1 MLALISHSGTRCVRM
16 AVAEQTALDNS
27 SRVALLAACV
37 LVVFLLAMT
46 ITIANVSLP
55 QIQGSLSATRDQVA
69 WVVTSYLVANAVG
82 LPATGWLNDRFGSRR
97 LIVISTIGF
106 SLATLACAL
115 APNLESLVLFRA
127 IQGTFGAPLTPL
139 TMALVMASYP
149 RERHG
154 VITSIFGIGV
164 TIGPMIGPWLGG
176 ILTEEYGWRAVFY
189 FCMPF
194 AIVACLGV
202 IAVIPRDEPE
212 SRNRLDLRGFIFLS
226 IAIACFQLMVDRGER
241 NDWFDST
248 EIVLE
253 CLAGLFCL
261 YLFVIHSL
269 TWRQPYI
276 DLRVL
281 ANRDLVIGL
290 LLVAAFGM
298 LSYSPLVLLPNML
311 QQLRGY
317 PEDTIGVL
325 LAIRGLGMMLGFVTL
340 LWGSRYDPRIWLT
353 LGFGAQ
359 IWTGWAMASFDI
371 NVTYFQLAW
380 TGFVSGL
387 GIGFVWVPLLVIN
400 MGAVTPDKFPLVSSL
415 FHLLRLFGSSVH
427 ISLSVAVA
435 LRTSKIS
442 YAEITERV
450 QPGRPALWG
459 LETAAPSVQQAL
471 PMVHEIGRQSQMIG
485 YLNAFMFF
493 ALTALVAMPL
503 ILAVRPPKPQ

>member
-1 MLALISHSGTRCVRM
+1 M
-16 AVAEQTALDNS
+16 AMAEQTELTNS
-27 SRVALLAACV
+27 GRIALLATSV
-37 LVVFLLAMT
+37 LVIFLLAMT

-97 LIVISTIGF
+97 LIVWGTIGF
-106 SLATLACAL
+106 SVVTLCCAL
-115 APNLESLVLFRA
+115 APNLETLVLLRA
-127 IQGTFGAPLTPL
+127 AQGLFGAPLTPL

-149 RERHG
+149 QHKHG
-154 VITSIFGIGV
+154 VVSSIFGIGV

-176 ILTEEYGWRAVFY
+176 ILTEEYGWRSVFY
-189 FCMPF
+189 FCLPF
-194 AIVACLGV
+194 AAMACMAVLV
-202 IAVIPRDEPE
+202 VIPRDKPQA
-212 SRNRLDLRGFIFLS
+212 SRRLDLRGFIFFS

-241 NDWFDST
+241 NDWFDSA
-248 EIVLE
+248 EITLE
-253 CLAGLFCL
+253 CLMGIFCL
-261 YLFVIHSL
+261 YLFVVHSL

-281 ANRDLVIGL
+281 VNRDLVVGL

-311 QQLRGY
+311 QNLRGY
-317 PEDTIGVL
+317 PEETIGIL
-325 LAIRGLGMMLGFVTL
+325 LAIRGLGMLLGFVVL
-340 LWGSRYDPRIWLT
+340 LWGSRYDPRIWLG

-359 IWTGWAMASFDI
+359 IWSGWAMASFDI
-371 NVTYFQLAW
+371 NMTYFQLAW

-387 GIGFVWVPLLVIN
+387 GIGFVWVPLIVIT
-400 MGAVTPDKFPLVSSL
+400 MAAVRPDQFPLVTSI

-427 ISLSVAVA
+427 ISLSVALA
-435 LRTSKIS
+435 LRTSKMS
-442 YAEITERV
+442 FAEIAERL
-450 QPGRPALWG
+450 QPDRPAFWG
-459 LETAAPSVQQAL
+459 LDLTVPSVQQAL
-471 PMVHEIGRQSQMIG
+471 PMVREIGRQAQMIG

-503 ILAVRPPKPQ
+503 ILAVRPPRPQ